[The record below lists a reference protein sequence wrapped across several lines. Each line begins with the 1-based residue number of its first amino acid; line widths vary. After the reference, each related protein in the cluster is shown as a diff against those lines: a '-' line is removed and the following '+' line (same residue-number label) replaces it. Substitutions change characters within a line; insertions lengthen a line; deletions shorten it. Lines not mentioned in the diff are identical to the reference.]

1 MSGECRAL
9 RVTPDQARERERE
22 REGERERERDRE
34 GKRPKQ
40 SDQHPNPTTP
50 QFTQSNIIKIN
61 QTMEHGVK

>member
-9 RVTPDQARERERE
+9 RVTPDQARERE

-50 QFTQSNIIKIN
+50 PIHTIKYN
-61 QTMEHGVK
+61 QN